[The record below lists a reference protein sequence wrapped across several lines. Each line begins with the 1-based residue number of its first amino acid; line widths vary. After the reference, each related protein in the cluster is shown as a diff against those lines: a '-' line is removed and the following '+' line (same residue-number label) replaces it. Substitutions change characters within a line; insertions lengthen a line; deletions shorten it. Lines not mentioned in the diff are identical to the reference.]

1 MLLLIMISWKD
12 LVHCII
18 FLIDLL
24 NERIGIIKATKEQNE
39 IITRMNELI
48 DFVLLEEE
56 SINKEKSRGAIKVA
70 KTKTQRKKK
79 FHHKEVL

>member
-1 MLLLIMISWKD
+1 
-12 LVHCII
+12 
-18 FLIDLL
+18 
-24 NERIGIIKATKEQNE
+24 
-39 IITRMNELI
+39 MNELI

-79 FHHKEVL
+79 FITKKCYKKCNKTV